1 VFFHEIFLIIIG
13 KAVCQF
19 IREMTIMPGVK
30 IRTFLVKGK
39 VQGVMF
45 RQTLIRGA
53 QKRKLKCGASNLSDG
68 NSVKFTLEGNNDL
81 IQEIID
87 FIKSGRPINNWNARI
102 DELIEEGKPE
112 AIYQVTTENVDTM
125 NWNPNVE
132 MYL

>member
-1 VFFHEIFLIIIG
+1 MNFSLLLFG

-19 IREMTIMPGVK
+19 IKEMTIMPGVK
-30 IRTFLVKGK
+30 IRTFLAKGK

-53 QKRKLKCGASNLSDG
+53 LKRKLKCGASNLPDG
-68 NSVKFTLEGNNDL
+68 NIVKFTLEGDNNL

-87 FIKSGRPINNWNARI
+87 FMKSGKPINNWNAKI
-102 DELIEEGKPE
+102 DEIIEEGNPE
-112 AIYQVTTENVDTM
+112 SNYQVTSENVDTIH
-125 NWNPNVE
+125 WSPNVE

>member
-1 VFFHEIFLIIIG
+1 
-13 KAVCQF
+13 
-19 IREMTIMPGVK
+19 MTIMPGVK

-53 QKRKLKCGASNLSDG
+53 LKRKLKAGASNLASG
-68 NSVKFTLEGNNDL
+68 NQVRFTLEGDNNL
-81 IQEIID
+81 IQEMVD
-87 FIKSGRPINNWNARI
+87 FIKSGKPINNWNARI
-102 DELIEEGKPE
+102 DEIIEEQVPD
-112 AIYQVTTENVDTM
+112 ATYQVTTENVDTM

>member
-1 VFFHEIFLIIIG
+1 
-13 KAVCQF
+13 
-19 IREMTIMPGVK
+19 MTIMPGVK

-53 QKRKLKCGASNLSDG
+53 QKRKLKAGASNLVSG
-68 NSVKFTLEGNNDL
+68 NQVRFTLEGDNNL
-81 IQEIID
+81 IQEMVD
-87 FIKSGRPINNWNARI
+87 FLKSGRPINNWNAKI
-102 DELIEEGKPE
+102 DEVIEENTPE
-112 AIYQVTTENVDTM
+112 TSYQVTTENVDTM

>member
-1 VFFHEIFLIIIG
+1 MNFSLLLFG

-19 IREMTIMPGVK
+19 IKEMTIMPGVK
-30 IRTFLVKGK
+30 IRTFLAKGK

-53 QKRKLKCGASNLSDG
+53 QKRKLKCGASNLPDG
-68 NSVKFTLEGNNDL
+68 NIVKFTLEGDNNL

-87 FIKSGRPINNWNARI
+87 FMKSGKPINNWDAKI
-102 DELIEEGKPE
+102 DEIIEEGNPDSK
-112 AIYQVTTENVDTM
+112 YQVTTENVDTM